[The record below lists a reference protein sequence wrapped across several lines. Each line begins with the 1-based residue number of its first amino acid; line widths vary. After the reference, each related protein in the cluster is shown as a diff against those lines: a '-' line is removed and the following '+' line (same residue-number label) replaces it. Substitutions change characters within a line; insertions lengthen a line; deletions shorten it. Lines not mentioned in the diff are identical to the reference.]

1 MLEEKSLNLNSA
13 KSDNLQW
20 IPWSRAYYLLQLLIA
35 LVAKDVDVRQKGWDF
50 FSSSSGIDVTIKKS
64 IVKQYRTIEQL
75 GKAFLGCA
83 CWPGGWGALWDEK
96 SHGYLEVLP
105 PKKQANEV
113 RQVNAVRE
121 WVRNASSPGAS
132 ERWCMWVATPQLCPV
147 LCKCWLRC
155 MTLTKDITA
164 HKTLVERFS
173 QMPIHKQSAK
183 MHG

>member
-1 MLEEKSLNLNSA
+1 M
-13 KSDNLQW
+13 
-20 IPWSRAYYLLQLLIA
+20 
-35 LVAKDVDVRQKGWDF
+35 
-50 FSSSSGIDVTIKKS
+50 TIKKS

-96 SHGYLEVLP
+96 SHGYLKVLP

-113 RQVNAVRE
+113 RQVNTVHE

-155 MTLTKDITA
+155 MTLTRISQHTRHLPKDFLRCQFTSNQPKCMDSWSWHSWVPHSRKKSSKFWNYFRLPPSLISSRSTA
-164 HKTLVERFS
+164 PAVWIRAAL
-173 QMPIHKQSAK
+173 P
-183 MHG
+183 